1 MITFIEG
8 MLVGMGV
15 AVAIQ
20 IAIGHDVVRKLFH
33 ILKGKFFK
41 LKRKTPK
48 EDVLVTAKDKWD
60 KICKEYEEDKDME
73 YIDSVV
79 DFCKG
84 K

>member
-1 MITFIEG
+1 MIYFVEG
-8 MLVGMGV
+8 MLVGLALGV
-15 AVAIQ
+15 VIQ
-20 IAIGHDVVRKLFH
+20 IVIPH
-33 ILKGKFFK
+33 LKGKSFK
-41 LKRKTPK
+41 LKKETPK

-73 YIDSVV
+73 YIDSVI

>member
-1 MITFIEG
+1 MITFIKG
-8 MLVGMGV
+8 MLVGMGM

-20 IAIGHDVVRKLFH
+20 IVIDHA
-33 ILKGKFFK
+33 LKGKSFK

-73 YIDSVV
+73 YIDSVI

>member
-1 MITFIEG
+1 MITFIKG
-8 MLVGMGV
+8 ILVGMGM

-20 IAIGHDVVRKLFH
+20 IAIDHV
-33 ILKGKFFK
+33 LKGKSFK

-48 EDVLVTAKDKWD
+48 KDVLVTAKDKWD

-79 DFCKG
+79 DFCQG